1 MVPSLNQVSISS
13 EIMQEVM
20 KQHSAVTTMV
30 KSISAGMLILCAFFL
45 GSKIGNAS
53 CYVCNKLTE
62 YDVHLTGSKVD
73 SSGVVLAFDGM
84 AVFMTVLY
92 PAIDYRD
99 VTGSVVGGGAVRNE
113 FGDHRTKLP
122 I

>member
-1 MVPSLNQVSISS
+1 MKSVSYDYPDNNDDNQCLSS
-13 EIMQEVM
+13 EGA
-20 KQHSAVTTMV
+20 S
-30 KSISAGMLILCAFFL
+30 FFL

-73 SSGVVLAFDGM
+73 SSGVILAFDGM
-84 AVFMTVLY
+84 AIFMTVLY
-92 PAIDYRD
+92 PTVDYRD
-99 VTGSVVGGGAVRNE
+99 VTGSVVRGGAVRKE

>member
-1 MVPSLNQVSISS
+1 MVPILNQVSISS
-13 EIMQEVM
+13 ETIQEVM

-30 KSISAGMLILCAFFL
+30 KSIIAGRFMLCAFFL

-53 CYVCNKLTE
+53 CYVCNKLSE

-73 SSGVVLAFDGM
+73 CSRIILAFNGM
-84 AVFMTVLY
+84 TVFMTVLY
-92 PAIDYRD
+92 PTIDYRD
-99 VTGSVVGGGAVRNE
+99 VTGSVVRGGAVRKE
-113 FGDHRTKLP
+113 YGDHRTKFP

>member
-1 MVPSLNQVSISS
+1 MAS
-13 EIMQEVM
+13 
-20 KQHSAVTTMV
+20 
-30 KSISAGMLILCAFFL
+30 FFL

-73 SSGVVLAFDGM
+73 CSRIILAFDGM
-84 AVFMTVLY
+84 AIFLTVLH
-92 PAIDYRD
+92 PAVDYRD
-99 VTGSVVGGGAVRNE
+99 VTGPVMGRGAVRNE
-113 FGDHRTKLP
+113 FGDHRTKFP